1 MDDRLGVHVAYDES
15 DIIKNCKYCRKVNK
29 KSIAIGGAA
38 YGYECIIKR
47 EKRRMNRC
55 RQCYFGSIYFK

>member
-15 DIIKNCKYCRKVNK
+15 DIIKDCKYCQKTDR
-29 KSIAIGGAA
+29 KSIIGGAA
-38 YGYECIIKR
+38 YGYECIIKS

-55 RQCYFGSIYFK
+55 RQCYFGHIYF